1 MMQVWCKSNIP
12 LKVTMEIVHNNG
24 NGILK
29 PFDMFPNEL
38 FKMYT
43 IKGKGYNAS
52 CISITI
58 ETRSC

>member
-1 MMQVWCKSNIP
+1 
-12 LKVTMEIVHNNG
+12 MEIVHNNG